1 MIYTNF
7 TRLAMKIAF
16 ETHKDQVDKAG
27 VPYIYHPIHLAEQ
40 MNDENTI
47 IVALLHDVVEDGS
60 LTFEDLL
67 ELGFLVE
74 VVDALRLLS
83 HDENEDY
90 FVYIKKIS
98 ENEIATIVKIADLKH
113 NSDLTRF
120 EKRDEKS
127 LLRIKKYQQS
137 LDYLEN
143 RSNS

>member
-47 IVALLHDVVEDGS
+47 IVALLHDVVEDSS